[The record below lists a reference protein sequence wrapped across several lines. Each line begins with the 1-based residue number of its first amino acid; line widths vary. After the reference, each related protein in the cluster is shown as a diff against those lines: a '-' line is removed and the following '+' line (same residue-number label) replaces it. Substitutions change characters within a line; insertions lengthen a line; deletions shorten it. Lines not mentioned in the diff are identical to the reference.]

1 MFDIGWSEMA
11 VVALIALL
19 VIGPKELPNTMRMV
33 GRWTRKARA
42 LTREF
47 RSGFDEMV
55 REAELEDVRKTV
67 ESAKAGD
74 ISKQVKDTIDPTGW
88 VDKSLKDVEKTASS
102 EAPAADLSTPSSDS
116 VGGAETIG
124 GSAISGSNGLAS
136 ETKIAPAHSIPPKS
150 DTPAPDTPTTDTSS
164 SVAAPAKVAKEGD
177 GDLSS
182 KTTG

>member
-11 VVALIALL
+11 VVALVALL

-55 REAELEDVRKTV
+55 REAELEDVRKSV
-67 ESAKAGD
+67 ETAKSGS

-88 VDKSLKDVEKTASS
+88 VDKSLKDVEKTAVADPAAP
-102 EAPAADLSTPSSDS
+102 EAPGAAEAKTTA
-116 VGGAETIG
+116 GA
-124 GSAISGSNGLAS
+124 NGLAT
-136 ETKIAPAHSIPPKS
+136 ENKIAPAHSIAPSPDAS
-150 DTPAPDTPTTDTSS
+150 VAETSTGPAPKKPEP
-164 SVAAPAKVAKEGD
+164 VAAAAPPDEDRDVP
-177 GDLSS
+177 S
-182 KTTG
+182 KNAG

>member
-55 REAELEDVRKTV
+55 REAELEDVRKSV
-67 ESAKAGD
+67 ESAKSGN

-88 VDKSLKDVEKTASS
+88 VDKSLKDVEKTAV
-102 EAPAADLSTPSSDS
+102 ADPAAPSAQTPDAAKAAE
-116 VGGAETIG
+116 GEAAAGA
-124 GSAISGSNGLAS
+124 NGLAG
-136 ETKIAPAHSIPPKS
+136 EAKVAPAHSIAPPAESANTPEPAAAEGAGPQGESKS
-150 DTPAPDTPTTDTSS
+150 F
-164 SVAAPAKVAKEGD
+164 G
-177 GDLSS
+177 
-182 KTTG
+182 KTAG